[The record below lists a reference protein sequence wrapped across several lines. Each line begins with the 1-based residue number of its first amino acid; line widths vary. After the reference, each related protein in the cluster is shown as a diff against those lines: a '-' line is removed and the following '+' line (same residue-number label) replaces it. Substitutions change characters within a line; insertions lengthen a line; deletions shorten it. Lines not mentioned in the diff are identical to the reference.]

1 MNRCGRPRVRQPVLF
16 ALVLTNIVF
25 TLAAVA
31 PRFAD
36 TYWLLEI
43 PGHFRAHLSVVVAA
57 IVLVFAAL
65 GAWRHVLFG
74 TVTTALVA
82 APVVALWVPSGPAEQ
97 PGTAL
102 RALSLNVSF
111 YSRNYA
117 EVLALIEAM
126 RPDVVGLVEINSRW
140 MEDLAPLGQHYAHR
154 VAYARPRGSGVAL
167 FSRIPFRDAEVR
179 PFPGTGRHY
188 AIGTLEIDAVLL
200 VLAVGHATSPLGGQS
215 SAAARDR
222 QLATLADARR
232 EFADR
237 ETLLMGDFN
246 TSPWSLA
253 FRRFLSRS
261 GLRDAARGF
270 GYRPTWPA
278 QRPWL
283 GIPIDHHMV
292 SDGIVVNSFSVVG
305 PTGSD
310 HLAVYTELVFR

>member
-1 MNRCGRPRVRQPVLF
+1 MRRPRLRQPVLF
-16 ALVLTNIVF
+16 ALLLTNILF

-36 TYWLLEI
+36 TYWLLEL
-43 PGHFRAHLSVVVAA
+43 PGHFRAHLSVGTAA
-57 IVLVFAAL
+57 VVLVFTAL
-65 GAWRHVLFG
+65 RAWRHVLFG
-74 TVTTALVA
+74 SLTSALVA
-82 APVVALWVPSGPAEQ
+82 APVVALWVPSGAAEQ
-97 PGTAL
+97 PRTAL

-111 YSRNYA
+111 YSRNYDQ
-117 EVLALIEAM
+117 VLALIEAM

-140 MEDLAPLGQHYAHR
+140 MEELAPLSRHYAHH
-154 VAYARPRGSGVAL
+154 VAHARPRGSGVAL

-179 PFPGTGRHY
+179 PFPGTERHY
-188 AIGTLEIDAVLL
+188 AIGTLNIDAVPLA
-200 VLAVGHATSPLGGQS
+200 LAVGHVASPLGGQP

-222 QLATLADARR
+222 QLSTLADARR

-237 ETLLMGDFN
+237 EILLMGDFN

-253 FRRFLSRS
+253 FRRLLSRS

-278 QRPWL
+278 QRLWL
-283 GIPIDHHMV
+283 GIPIDHHVV
-292 SDGIVVNSFSVVG
+292 SDGIVVKSFSVVG

-310 HLAVYTELVFR
+310 HLAVYTELGFR